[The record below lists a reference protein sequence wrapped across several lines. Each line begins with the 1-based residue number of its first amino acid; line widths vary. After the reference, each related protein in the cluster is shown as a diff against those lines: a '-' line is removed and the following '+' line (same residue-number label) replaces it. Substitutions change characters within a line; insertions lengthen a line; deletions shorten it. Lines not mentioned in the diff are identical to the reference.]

1 MLPRAG
7 DIWSMNR
14 DEQKQLAQA
23 LYIAGNNHQKDI
35 AKQVGITPKTLR
47 NWIDKHNWEDLKT
60 AKSITRKELLTAA
73 LNQLKALNKEIE
85 ENHNGIPNKQLSD
98 AKGVIIKEINALSD
112 QPLYKY
118 VESFEDY
125 LVWLNENQPA
135 EVKLTAERTMQ
146 FIQELN
152 QKSK

>member
-23 LYIAGNNHQKDI
+23 LYIAGNNYHKDI

-47 NWIDKHNWEDLKT
+47 NWIDKNNWEDLKT

-98 AKGVIIKEINALSD
+98 AKGVLIKEINALSD

-125 LVWLNENQPA
+125 LVWLNSNHPVQ
-135 EVKLTAERTMQ
+135 VKKTAELTMQ
-146 FIQELN
+146 FLQELN
-152 QKSK
+152 EKSK

>member
-7 DIWSMNR
+7 DIWSMNLQ
-14 DEQKQLAQA
+14 EKKQLAQA
-23 LYIAGNNHQKDI
+23 LYIAGNNTQKDI
-35 AKQVGITPKTLR
+35 AEQVGCTPKTLK
-47 NWIDKHNWEDLKT
+47 NWIDKYNWEDLKT

-73 LNQLKALNKEIE
+73 LNQLKAINKEIE
-85 ENHNGIPNKQLSD
+85 DEHKGIPNKQLSD
-98 AKGVIIKEINALSD
+98 AKGVIIKEIDALSD

-125 LVWLNENQPA
+125 LVWLNENHPA
-135 EVKLTAERTMQ
+135 EVKITAERTMQ

-152 QKSK
+152 QNSK